1 MDARTYWNDFY
12 REQKDVHNSQAPSS
26 FLKDICGR
34 LTKGLTLD
42 LAMGTGTNAG
52 FLAQNGFTVRGFDVS
67 DVAIE
72 IALERAKNLNVAL
85 EAKRCDLDLH
95 VFGLMEY
102 DSIIM
107 MDFKPS
113 ITRYYSEMI
122 RSLKQGGTLVVEA
135 SMISEM
141 KEALGKDEA
150 FKDIYFHSNEI
161 LRELSKELR
170 ILFYNETI
178 ISGRHVVQC
187 LALKPIDRD
196 AQKYNLFNLAAGP
209 NAESSR
215 SSKQLEL
222 AEKLFSSSTKK

>member
-1 MDARTYWNDFY
+1 MDARTYWNSFY
-12 REQKDVHNSQAPSS
+12 REQKKSQKSQAPSS
-26 FLKDICGR
+26 FLRDVSAR

-42 LAMGTGTNAG
+42 LAMGTGANAE
-52 FLAQNGFTVRGFDVS
+52 FLAQSGFTVRGFDVS
-67 DVAIE
+67 DVAID
-72 IALERAKNLNVAL
+72 IALERAKQLDIPL

-135 SMISEM
+135 PMISEM
-141 KEALGKDEA
+141 TEAIGKDEA
-150 FKDIYFHSNEI
+150 FKDIFFHSNEV
-161 LRELSKELR
+161 LRELSKDLR
-170 ILFYNETI
+170 ILFYNEAF
-178 ISGRHVVQC
+178 ISGKHVVQC
-187 LALKPIDRD
+187 LAIKPIDRD
-196 AQKYNLFNLAAGP
+196 AQKYNLFNLASAP

-222 AEKLFSSSTKK
+222 AEKLFSSNKNK

>member
-1 MDARTYWNDFY
+1 MDARTYWNEFY
-12 REQKDVHNSQAPSS
+12 SEQKKALNSQAPSG
-26 FLKDICGR
+26 FLKDVFGR

-42 LAMGTGTNAG
+42 LAMGTGINAG

-135 SMISEM
+135 PMISEM
-141 KEALGKDEA
+141 KEAIGKEEA

-170 ILFYNETI
+170 ILFYNEAI
-178 ISGRHVVQC
+178 ISGKHVVQC
-187 LALKPIDRD
+187 LAMKPIDRD
-196 AQKYNLFNLAAGP
+196 TQKYNLFNLASTP

-222 AEKLFSSSTKK
+222 AEKLFSSSNKK